1 MKNDKLDDLEFRV
14 FELEQQL
21 ENLTLKLS
29 DVLDQIGFYYKV
41 EENTIKDEQR
51 ENLLTIEET
60 SQILDQSIS
69 TINQWVAKNK
79 LTAIRIANK
88 LYFNKDEVKKLFKK
102 LMLNE

>member
-69 TINQWVAKNK
+69 TINQWVSKNK
-79 LTAIRIANK
+79 LTAIRVANK

-102 LMLNE
+102 LMLNH

>member
-41 EENTIKDEQR
+41 EETRSKMNKEKFY
-51 ENLLTIEET
+51 
-60 SQILDQSIS
+60 SQ
-69 TINQWVAKNK
+69 
-79 LTAIRIANK
+79 
-88 LYFNKDEVKKLFKK
+88 
-102 LMLNE
+102 